1 MQGEDEGLEAAYEDA
16 NGEYDDGLADYEV
29 EDDEDDLEDEGYEDW
44 LENEEL

>member
-16 NGEYDDGLADYEV
+16 NGEYDEI
-29 EDDEDDLEDEGYEDW
+29 EDDEYDEDDLEDEDYEDW